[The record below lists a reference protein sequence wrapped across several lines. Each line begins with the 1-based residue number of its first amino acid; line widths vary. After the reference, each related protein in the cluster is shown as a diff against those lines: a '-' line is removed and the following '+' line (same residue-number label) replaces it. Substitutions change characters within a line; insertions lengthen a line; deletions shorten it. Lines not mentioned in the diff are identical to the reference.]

1 MSTLIYWPLLALG
14 LVVAISVAVPLL
26 VEWEFARQLR
36 LRIVR
41 PRFRPVV
48 IAGGKAAPP
57 AAADKDAAA

>member
-26 VEWEFARQLR
+26 VEWARQLR
-36 LRIVR
+36 RRIVR